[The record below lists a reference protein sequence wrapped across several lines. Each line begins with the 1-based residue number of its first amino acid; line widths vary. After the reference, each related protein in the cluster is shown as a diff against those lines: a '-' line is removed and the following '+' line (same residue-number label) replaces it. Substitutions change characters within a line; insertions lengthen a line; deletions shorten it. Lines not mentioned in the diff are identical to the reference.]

1 MKGSVQQRGKRWR
14 VVFDRG
20 VGADGRRRQIVRSAP
35 TKEAAEALLR
45 ELLVEHGNGIEHNGD
60 VTVGELLDQ
69 WMRLKRRTLSVTA
82 ALDYQ
87 RVIDVHVPA
96 RLAAT
101 KVYKVRTHDLDVLYV
116 DRAEH
121 GLGNA
126 RIQRLDTIMRGAF
139 GQAVRWQW
147 IARNPATEA
156 SRPSVR
162 RTEPEAPEVAEVKAL
177 IAKADSWLV
186 VWIRLAA
193 HLGARRGE
201 MAALRWSDFDLDAGR
216 VRISR
221 ALADGGPGVKV
232 VEKETKTDRIR
243 TLSIGPKVLAEVRRY
258 RRSQLATAMA
268 AGITVAPGA
277 FVFSRDAGGVRSLRP
292 DAVTREF
299 ARLRNDL
306 GLRHVKLKNLRH
318 FVFTQMIAAGV
329 DIRTVSQRAGHER
342 TSTTLDIYA
351 AWVPGN
357 DAAAAEG
364 LDELVG

>member
-1 MKGSVQQRGKRWR
+1 MKGSIRPRGKAWR
-14 VVFDRG
+14 IVLDKG
-20 VGADGRRRQIVRSAP
+20 IDAGGKRRQIVRSAA
-35 TKEAAEALLR
+35 TREAAEATLR
-45 ELLVEHGNGIEHNGD
+45 ELLAEHGSGVEHRGD
-60 VTVGELLDQ
+60 VTVGELLEQ

-96 RLAAT
+96 RLKAT
-101 KVYKVRTHDLDVLYV
+101 KLWKVRTHDLDLLYV
-116 DRAEH
+116 ERAEK

-139 GQAVRWQW
+139 GQAVRWRW
-147 IARNPATEA
+147 IARNPALDA
-156 SRPSVR
+156 SRPSVK
-162 RTEPEAPEVAEVKAL
+162 RTEPEAPEVAEVKRL
-177 IAKADSWLV
+177 IARAESWLLL
-186 VWIRLAA
+186 WIRLAA

-201 MAALRWSDFDLDAGR
+201 MAALRWSDFDLDGGR
-216 VRISR
+216 VRIAR
-221 ALADGGPGVKV
+221 AMADGGPGIRV

-243 TLSIGPKVLAEVRRY
+243 TLAIGPKVLAEVRRY
-258 RRSQLATAMA
+258 RRLQLETAMA
-268 AGITVAPGA
+268 SGVAIAANA
-277 FVFSRDAGGVRSLRP
+277 FVFSRDAGGVTSLRP
-292 DAVTREF
+292 DAVTHAF

-306 GLRHVKLKNLRH
+306 GLGHVKLKNLRH

-357 DAAAAEG
+357 DVEAAG
-364 LDELVG
+364 NLDDLVG

>member
-20 VGADGRRRQIVRSAP
+20 AGADGKRRQIVRSAP
-35 TKEAAEALLR
+35 TKEVAEALLR

-87 RVIDVHVPA
+87 RVID
-96 RLAAT
+96 
-101 KVYKVRTHDLDVLYV
+101 DLDVLYV
-116 DRAEH
+116 D
-121 GLGNA
+121 

>member
-1 MKGSVQQRGKRWR
+1 MKGSIQRRGKRWR

-20 VGADGRRRQIVRSAP
+20 VDTEGKRRQIVRTAP
-35 TKEAAEALLR
+35 TKEAAEVLLR

-60 VTVGELLDQ
+60 VTVGELLEQ

-87 RVIDVHVPA
+87 RVIDTHVPE
-96 RLAAT
+96 RLKAT
-101 KVYKVRTHDLDVLYV
+101 KVYRVRTHHLDMLYV
-116 DRAEH
+116 ERAER
-121 GLGNA
+121 GLGAA

-147 IARNPATEA
+147 IARNPAIEA

-162 RTEPEAPEVAEVKAL
+162 RTEPEAPEVAEVREL
-177 IAKADSWLV
+177 IARADDWLL

-201 MAALRWSDFDLDAGR
+201 MAALRWSDFDLDGGR
-216 VRISR
+216 VRIAR
-221 ALADGGPGVKV
+221 ALADGGPGVRV

-243 TLSIGPKVLAEVRRY
+243 TLSIGPKVLAELRRY
-258 RRSQLATAMA
+258 RRDRLAVAMA
-268 AGITVAPGA
+268 AGISFAADA
-277 FVFSRDAGGVRSLRP
+277 FVFSRDAAGVRPLRP
-292 DAVTREF
+292 DVVTREF
-299 ARLRNDL
+299 GRLRSAA
-306 GLRHVKLKNLRH
+306 GLPHVKLKNLRH

-357 DAAAAEG
+357 DVSAAAD